1 MMYPFDFMFERT
13 LTFALFEMTRI
24 PVTAFEII
32 KVGKMWV
39 KRKMRKN
46 ATITLYFNML

>member
-24 PVTAFEII
+24 PVMGSSP
-32 KVGKMWV
+32 K
-39 KRKMRKN
+39 
-46 ATITLYFNML
+46 TIRRLSLFTI